1 MDQRV
6 DIPLLKSLPAELKSG
21 MTRDRDHRRQ
31 HFCYKNAKW
40 FIIGGALAFIL
51 FIAVAGLV
59 VYHYYDHQ
67 TYRSLKKCLYDMPV
81 YEAMPYLVVPSGR
94 CNDEDIT
101 MLDLK
106 HFTNLRNITIGSE
119 CFMYVTK
126 VLIEGLNDL
135 VGIQIGKN
143 SFTHAIDSF
152 GFTSSSFYLRDCPNI
167 YNLEIDSFSFSD
179 YSTCIISNVPSL
191 KKIIMGGILIDS
203 YSFFFASLE
212 LKGGLYCIPDYQ
224 TCPSF

>member
-1 MDQRV
+1 
-6 DIPLLKSLPAELKSG
+6 
-21 MTRDRDHRRQ
+21 MTRDREYRRQ

-40 FIIGGALAFIL
+40 FIIGGVLAFIH
-51 FIAVAGLV
+51 FVTVAGLI

-101 MLDLK
+101 VLDLK

-126 VLIEGLNDL
+126 VLIEGLDDL

-143 SFTHAIDSF
+143 SFTHAIDTF
-152 GFTSSSFYLRDCPNI
+152 GLTSSSFYLRDCPN
-167 YNLEIDSFSFSD
+167 LDTFEIGPFSFSD
-179 YSTCIISNVPSL
+179 YTTCIISNVPSL
-191 KKIIMGGILIDS
+191 KKIIMGDILVDS
-203 YSFFFASLE
+203 CSFFYASLE
-212 LKGGLYCIPDYQ
+212 LKGGLYCIPDDQ
-224 TCPSF
+224 ICLPF